1 MLVTFIEFLA
11 FSHIQVCFHY
21 LSSPIRSGVMADHNV
36 CAKILA
42 HAGLKGFA
50 SDTFILYQF
59 FDKIIDKLPTKT
71 RKLFLW
77 SQIILSKHYVVAFL
91 LFSVNFSGYYIQRN
105 ISGFYLFI
113 LPSSFFQNNLPSVFH
128 MHFSVSSFFYVF
140 VSLSSVI
147 SLWRSKTQK
156 FGSACSWI
164 PCSSH
169 QK

>member
-50 SDTFILYQF
+50 SDTVILYQF

-71 RKLFLW
+71 RKLFL
-77 SQIILSKHYVVAFL
+77 
-91 LFSVNFSGYYIQRN
+91 
-105 ISGFYLFI
+105 
-113 LPSSFFQNNLPSVFH
+113 
-128 MHFSVSSFFYVF
+128 
-140 VSLSSVI
+140 
-147 SLWRSKTQK
+147 
-156 FGSACSWI
+156 
-164 PCSSH
+164 
-169 QK
+169 